1 LHFDPNLTAIAIVFS
16 VALLCGLLLM
26 RFKQPAIIGY
36 IVAGV
41 ILGPSGFQIIEETE
55 AAKTLAELGVLLLL
69 FLIGMELSLR
79 AFKTV
84 YKLASVIVLVQ
95 VVFSILVTSIIGI
108 AMSWDWQQGI
118 LLGFVLAV
126 SSTAVTVKVLADRGE
141 LRTHFGR
148 ITVGILIAQDL
159 AVVAMLL
166 VIEALNPNKQ
176 FDLWIIPK
184 TIGAII
190 FVITIVRFL
199 SKRERIRLPLAL
211 RQAFGADREVVPI
224 AALAFCGICATT
236 SGLIGLS
243 TAFGSFL
250 AGLIVGNSSERQI
263 VLRSTRPIQS
273 VLLVV
278 FFLSV
283 GLLIDVGFFFEN
295 LGTLIVVFILAT
307 IAKGL
312 INIIAVRIAG
322 QPWEQS
328 VLVGVTLGQIG
339 EFAFV
344 IASVGFTVNA
354 IDSEGYKIAVAVI
367 ALSLMLGPAWVV
379 LERRLRAAEDLGI
392 KLTAAEIKTRENI
405 REKLVIFVSTSP
417 IWGSQLKTKIIRTF
431 ASFLMLMQKYLTHV
445 RKK

>member
-1 LHFDPNLTAIAIVFS
+1 MHFDPNLTAIAIVFS

-166 VIEALNPNKQ
+166 VIEALNPNEQ

-190 FVITIVRFL
+190 FVIAIVRFL

-224 AALAFCGICATT
+224 AALAFCGVCATT

-354 IDSEGYKIAVAVI
+354 IDSGGYKIAVAVI

-417 IWGSQLKTKIIRTF
+417 IWGSQLKTKIIGTF
-431 ASFLMLMQKYLTHV
+431 TSFLMFMQKYLTHV

>member
-1 LHFDPNLTAIAIVFS
+1 MHFDPNLTAIAIVFS

-166 VIEALNPNKQ
+166 VIEALNPNEQ

-224 AALAFCGICATT
+224 AALAFCGVCATT

-392 KLTAAEIKTRENI
+392 KLTAAEMKTRENI

-417 IWGSQLKTKIIRTF
+417 IWDSQLKTKIIGTF
-431 ASFLMLMQKYLTHV
+431 ASFLMFMQKYLTHV

>member
-1 LHFDPNLTAIAIVFS
+1 MHFDPNLTAIAIVFS

-184 TIGAII
+184 TMGAII
-190 FVITIVRFL
+190 FVIGIVRFL
-199 SKRERIRLPLAL
+199 SKRERTRLPLAL

-224 AALAFCGICATT
+224 AALAFCGVCATT

-417 IWGSQLKTKIIRTF
+417 IWGSQLKTKIIGTF